1 MPEWIPRKIMPEIRA
16 AIEAQDGATC
26 IFYITGEGGGGK
38 TILLRQVGI
47 ELSSPDGMAPSS
59 RWSGILDLYHADV
72 NSSSGLESH
81 LSQALETAGQFER
94 YRNERDAWTA
104 RREAGLIAEQLEAER
119 TELASVFAECMN
131 QVTDKSRTVVAL
143 DTTERIQYEV
153 DAIQE
158 LCGLEDESTTVRAWL
173 LDQLCRWKNCVVLLV
188 GRPEGDP
195 YLRQALEET
204 LAANPRIRYQAMTL
218 GGFDRD
224 EARAYFE
231 QEKAASPDLGDLDP
245 AFWDRLWETT
255 DGRPIRLDLAMEV
268 IRYGLGFDQFQD
280 KVMMGTVEEVRREI
294 DHLLTESVMGNEP
307 DRSVRDILRYLAV
320 ARRGLNAGLL
330 QHLAGEWDLEACQSR
345 LEAIAGRRF
354 VKRHPKDERLFLHDE
369 MYSLCDTY
377 VLKPEQVQHLSKH
390 IVEWYEGQI
399 QATQD
404 EKRRQDLRTESLLYR
419 LRADPREGYHWYV
432 KRADLAIRAAQVG
445 FDMRMRSEVMA
456 FLNSRSPVDRQLLN
470 ATPGLVE
477 EFNCDSAAGW
487 VKRLMIRGKNE
498 RAVTVAGM
506 VRDAPPERRKMCPL
520 DDPRFAL
527 ARADLVVYHAQAL
540 IYTGKAQQAA
550 DLLREVTAK
559 HEGSNLPEQL
569 APKEAGTYAG
579 WRRNLALGRA
589 HNNLGYAH
597 WMYLYHYKA
606 GLEEFRLALA
616 YFRASGLREE
626 LANTNDNMGRV
637 YALLRHP
644 TRAETLV
651 DEGLRLRTQ
660 LGLDYR
666 IGLSLNSRAIVH
678 LEFEEPH
685 RARRLSAE
693 ALSIF
698 ERLGVQR
705 GIGLASITLGR
716 SLRHL
721 GELWQVG
728 IYPQGECEQFLSEGA
743 KHLDRAVN
751 VFEQVVKEPVRLPEA
766 LNELGCIHREQSRL
780 AQETAP
786 DRPLARASAS
796 EAIRYLERS
805 TELAKDLELEVW
817 YVDSCEDLAQVY
829 FLRRGYDSTRVWLQR
844 AEEAVPEEYKLREG
858 EVKKEIPEEKC
869 VEAFWLQM
877 GKIELFQGNLAFDVG
892 TDGGTRPATLEVL
905 EEAARHYLLS
915 AAYFEKFSARAVG
928 LRATFRQMYDRFKYC
943 PFDELQYL
951 REKALPAVA
960 DRYAIDI
967 SRLGSFFEDTIGLAI
982 EWTSG

>member
-16 AIEAQDGATC
+16 AIEAQDGSTC
-26 IFYITGEGGGGK
+26 VFYITGEGGGGK

-47 ELSSPDGMAPSS
+47 ELGSPDGMSPSS

-72 NSSSGLESH
+72 NSSSGLETH

-131 QVTDKSRTVVAL
+131 KVTDKSRTVVAL

-153 DAIQE
+153 DAIQK

-173 LDQLCRWKNCVVLLV
+173 LDQLGRWENCVVLLV

-195 YLRQALEET
+195 YLREALEET
-204 LAANPRIRYQAMTL
+204 LAANPRIRYKAMTL

-224 EARAYFE
+224 EARAYFK

-245 AFWDRLWETT
+245 AFWNRLWETT

-294 DHLLTESVMGNEP
+294 DRLLTESVMGNEP
-307 DRSVRDILRYLAV
+307 DRSVRDILRYLGV
-320 ARRGLNAGLL
+320 ARRGLDAGLL
-330 QHLAGEWDLEACQSR
+330 QHLAGEWDSEECQSR

-354 VKRHPKDERLFLHDE
+354 VKRHPEDKRLFLHDQ
-369 MYSLCDTY
+369 MYSLCDSY
-377 VLKPEQVQHLSKH
+377 VLKPEQVQHLSKR
-390 IVEWYEGQI
+390 IVEWYAGQI
-399 QATQD
+399 QATKD
-404 EKRRQDLRTESLLYR
+404 EKKRQDLQTESLLYR
-419 LRADPREGYHWYV
+419 LRADPHEEYHWYA
-432 KRADLAIRAAQVG
+432 KQADLAIRAAQVG
-445 FDMRMRSEVMA
+445 FDLRMRTEVMA
-456 FLNSRSPVDRQLLN
+456 FLNSTSSVDRQLLD

-487 VKRLMIRGKNE
+487 VKRLMIRGENE
-498 RAVTVAGM
+498 RAVSVAEM

-527 ARADLVVYHAQAL
+527 ARADLAVYHAQAL

-569 APKEAGTYAG
+569 ALKGAGTYAG
-579 WRRNLALGRA
+579 WRRNLVLGRA

-606 GLEEFRLALA
+606 ALNEFRLALP

-626 LANTNDNMGRV
+626 LANTNDNTGRV

-651 DEGLRLRTQ
+651 DEGLRLRTH
-660 LGLDYR
+660 LGRDYR

-685 RARRLSAE
+685 RARPLSLQ
-693 ALSIF
+693 ALSVF
-698 ERLGVQR
+698 EQLGVQR

-721 GELWQVG
+721 GELWQASV
-728 IYPQGECEQFLSEGA
+728 YPREECSQLLSESA
-743 KHLDRAVN
+743 KHLERAVN
-751 VFEQVVKEPVRLPEA
+751 VFEQVVKEPVRLVEA
-766 LNELGCIHREQSRL
+766 LNELGCTYRERSKL

-786 DRPLARASAS
+786 DRPLVRVTTS
-796 EAIRYLERS
+796 EAVRHLERS
-805 TELAKDLELEVW
+805 VELAMEHKLPVW

-829 FLRRGYDSTRVWLQR
+829 FFRRDYDNTGLWLQR
-844 AEEAVPEEYKLREG
+844 AEEGVPEDYKLREG
-858 EVKKEIPEEKC
+858 EMEIEIPEEEC
-869 VEAFWLQM
+869 VEAFWQEM
-877 GKIELFQGNLAFDVG
+877 GKIELLSGNLAFDVG
-892 TDGGTRPATLEVL
+892 TDGGAKPATWEVL

-915 AAYFEKFSARAVG
+915 AAYFEKFSERAFG

-943 PFDELQYL
+943 SFDELQYL
-951 REKALPAVA
+951 RGRALPAVA
-960 DRYAIDI
+960 DRYAIDM
-967 SRLGSFFEDTIGLAI
+967 SRLRSFFEDTIGLAI
-982 EWTSG
+982 EWSSG